1 MAASPPPDLTGQIL
15 DRRFRVDGLL
25 GRGGMGT
32 VWRVQH
38 VESLQWLALKTIEP
52 ELAANPEAIDR
63 FLREARAAGALR
75 SRHVTRIVDAQ
86 TGHVH
91 DGAPLPYL
99 VMELLEGRT
108 LQDLLEAHGRIAAG
122 QLVWIAGQLG
132 RALAEAHERG
142 IVHRDL
148 KPSNVFIARD
158 REDGQGRGEDGA
170 SIVKLCDFGIAKL
183 LGDAPALGSEAG
195 LVTHTG
201 AILGT
206 PMYLAP
212 ELLRGA
218 RDASPA
224 TDQWA
229 LGLVA
234 FRALAGIEY
243 FGHVRGVPALV
254 LAIATERMRPPSE
267 VAPHAGFSA
276 AFDAWFLR
284 SCARA
289 PADRFPDVTAQI
301 AALAAA
307 LGNPAPEAVA
317 LGGAGSGAANDRPAG
332 VAPTVA
338 VTPATAAES
347 PAAVR
352 GRSRRRLAFAAG
364 ASAWALIAIGWL
376 ATRGQNGE
384 PPGELEKPPTTDPAA
399 AAEPAIPSAPQV
411 TPVNRAGDEV
421 EARAAESPQPAPPP
435 QASAPA
441 NANANASANAK
452 KARPPRVAPAR
463 LLQRGA
469 ACHRSAECASGLCA
483 AETCQ

>member
-1 MAASPPPDLTGQIL
+1 MTAGPPPDLTGQIL

-52 ELAANPEAIDR
+52 DLAANPEAIDR
-63 FLREARAAGALR
+63 FLREARAAGALS

-108 LQDLLEAHGRIAAG
+108 LQELLEAHGRIAAG

-132 RALAEAHERG
+132 RALAAAHERG

-158 REDGQGRGEDGA
+158 GEQGRGQEGGP

-195 LVTHTG
+195 LVTRTG

-229 LGLVA
+229 LALVA

-254 LAIATERMRPPSE
+254 LAIATERMPPPSE
-267 VAPHAGFSA
+267 LAPHAGFSA

-289 PADRFPDVTAQI
+289 PADRFPDVRAQV
-301 AALAAA
+301 AALEAA
-307 LGNPAPEAVA
+307 LGNPAPEPVA
-317 LGGAGSGAANDRPAG
+317 LGGANAGAASDRAAG

-338 VTPATAAES
+338 ATPPTAAES

-352 GRSRRRLAFAAG
+352 RRSRRRLAFAAG

-376 ATRGQNGE
+376 ATRGANGE
-384 PPGELEKPPTTDPAA
+384 PPGDPERPRTVEPQAA
-399 AAEPAIPSAPQV
+399 APAEPPKPSAA
-411 TPVNRAGDEV
+411 PVMPAKTSGDEV
-421 EARAAESPQPAPPP
+421 EARAPEAAQPATAPQAPPP
-435 QASAPA
+435 AAA
-441 NANANASANAK
+441 NAAANAK
-452 KARPPRVAPAR
+452 KARAPRVAPAR

-469 ACHRSAECASGLCA
+469 ACRRSAECASGLCA